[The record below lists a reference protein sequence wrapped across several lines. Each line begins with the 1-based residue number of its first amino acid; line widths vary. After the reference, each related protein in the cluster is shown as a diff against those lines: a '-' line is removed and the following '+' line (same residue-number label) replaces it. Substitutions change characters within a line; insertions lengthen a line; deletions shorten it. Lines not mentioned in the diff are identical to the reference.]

1 MRFDQVPKR
10 LMSSALAIRCERAV
24 AFVFGALVFS
34 LLNTGSSTAQD
45 RSRIPPT
52 SVYQAMLK
60 ANKPAGWIQFRN
72 FNGKQYIYFTALQTL
87 HCRLTDI
94 RFSVNSTLLDQSFA
108 LVPCNPALPM
118 SLPSDARLHD
128 IAIALPPGSA
138 EMVAVQVTWEDGSS
152 SEMAL
157 YRPCPNVGDQTCALP
172 MQ

>member
-1 MRFDQVPKR
+1 MDKDTLPVA
-10 LMSSALAIRCERAV
+10 MARATFV
-24 AFVFGALVFS
+24 ANVVRVASRVICGALV
-34 LLNTGSSTAQD
+34 LLLSFNAAPAQD

-60 ANKPAGWIQFRN
+60 ANKPTGWVQFRN
-72 FNGKQYIYFTALQTL
+72 YNGRQYIYFTALQTL

-118 SLPSDARLHD
+118 SLPPDARLHD
-128 IAIALPPGSA
+128 IAVALPLGSA
-138 EMVAVQVTWEDGSS
+138 EMVAVQVTWEDGTT
-152 SEMAL
+152 SETAL
-157 YRPCPNVGDQTCALP
+157 YRPCPKVGDQTCALL